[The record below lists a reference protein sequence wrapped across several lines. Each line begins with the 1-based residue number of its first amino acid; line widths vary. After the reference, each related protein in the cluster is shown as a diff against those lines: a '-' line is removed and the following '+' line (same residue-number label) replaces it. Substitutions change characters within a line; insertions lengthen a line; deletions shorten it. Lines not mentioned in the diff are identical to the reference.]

1 MSAAVMESPEQ
12 IFDRVIRRIAPV
24 WPLDSF
30 VAVNPYWGFADQ
42 SFAEAAAQLQGT
54 AGERV
59 IMDRRWYA
67 DQVQNGKL
75 SMPDILQAAESLGLS
90 TDEEEW
96 RDYLRE
102 TPELA
107 MRLPTLPELLDR
119 RGHAS
124 ISQYVVE
131 QISRFLAAYYD
142 RGQSLWPLPKDSGV
156 GPFGAWRQY
165 TLRDHSLSPMG
176 LKAIRPLLLGLSPD
190 AAAARLWAQR
200 TLGIP
205 KVAEEAYFLVL
216 LKSIGGWA
224 SWCRYLLW
232 QAELQG
238 GTQQDLA
245 DLLAIRMVWEALL
258 HQTARPR
265 VLERWRQQLQGWIL
279 DDKGAD
285 LEEARRGEAL
295 LRASEIAFRRQVAAS
310 IRRRPARKRQD
321 ATGPQVQAAFC
332 IDVRSEVYRRH
343 LESAMPSLETIGFA
357 GFFGVMLDYRRQ
369 GDYTARTQTP
379 VLLNPQVHVEEQG
392 PEPII
397 QRRFRR
403 LRRGAEWKQFKLSA
417 ASCFSFVETA
427 GLSYIGRLLADTLGW
442 HRPSLP
448 PDEAGLTAAERAS
461 LQCVLPA
468 SLSLEE
474 RVAMAEFILTGLG
487 LNQGVAPIVLLVGHG
502 SSTTNN
508 PHRAGL
514 DCGAC
519 AGQTGEVNAKAAA
532 SLLNDPHVRQGLVAK
547 GWDLGARCCFLPA
560 LHDTTTDRVEILGG
574 LDDPRLDAEVLA
586 GLRAALEQAAD
597 LTRLERMLRLEPDL
611 RDPQAVARNMTFRGR
626 DWSQVRPEWALAGNA
641 AFIAAPR
648 WRTREMNL
656 AGRAFLH
663 DYDVAKDPDFAV
675 LTLIMTAPLVVANW
689 INLQYYGSTVD
700 NQRQGCGNKVLHN
713 VVGGT
718 LGVLEG
724 NGGDLRIGL
733 SEQSLRDSSSG
744 LQHEPLRLSAF
755 IEAPTEAM
763 DRIIASNPVLGQ
775 LVDNR
780 WLTVLQIADDGSI
793 FERRAMGD
801 WVAV

>member
-1 MSAAVMESPEQ
+1 
-12 IFDRVIRRIAPV
+12 
-24 WPLDSF
+24 
-30 VAVNPYWGFADQ
+30 
-42 SFAEAAAQLQGT
+42 
-54 AGERV
+54 
-59 IMDRRWYA
+59 
-67 DQVQNGKL
+67 
-75 SMPDILQAAESLGLS
+75 
-90 TDEEEW
+90 
-96 RDYLRE
+96 
-102 TPELA
+102 
-107 MRLPTLPELLDR
+107 
-119 RGHAS
+119 
-124 ISQYVVE
+124 
-131 QISRFLAAYYD
+131 
-142 RGQSLWPLPKDSGV
+142 
-156 GPFGAWRQY
+156 
-165 TLRDHSLSPMG
+165 
-176 LKAIRPLLLGLSPD
+176 
-190 AAAARLWAQR
+190 
-200 TLGIP
+200 
-205 KVAEEAYFLVL
+205 
-216 LKSIGGWA
+216 
-224 SWCRYLLW
+224 
-232 QAELQG
+232 
-238 GTQQDLA
+238 
-245 DLLAIRMVWEALL
+245 
-258 HQTARPR
+258 
-265 VLERWRQQLQGWIL
+265 
-279 DDKGAD
+279 
-285 LEEARRGEAL
+285 
-295 LRASEIAFRRQVAAS
+295 
-310 IRRRPARKRQD
+310 
-321 ATGPQVQAAFC
+321 
-332 IDVRSEVYRRH
+332 
-343 LESAMPSLETIGFA
+343 
-357 GFFGVMLDYRRQ
+357 
-369 GDYTARTQTP
+369 
-379 VLLNPQVHVEEQG
+379 VHVEEQG

-403 LRRGAEWKQFKLSA
+403 LRRGAVWKQFKLSA

-427 GLSYIGRLLADTLGW
+427 GLSYVGRLLADTLGW

-487 LNQGVAPIVLLVGHG
+487 LNRGVAPIVLLAGHG
-502 SSTTNN
+502 SSNTNN

-532 SLLNDPHVRQGLVAK
+532 GLLNDPQVRQGLVAK
-547 GWDLGARCCFLPA
+547 GWDIDECCCFLPA

-574 LDDPRLDAEVLA
+574 LDDPRLDAQTLA
-586 GLRAALEQAAD
+586 ELRTALEQAGN

-611 RDPQAVARNMTFRGR
+611 RDPKTVVQNMTFRGR

-663 DYDVAKDPDFAV
+663 DYDVAKDPGFAV

-718 LGVLEG
+718 IGVLEG

-763 DRIIASNPVLGQ
+763 DSIIASNAALGQ
-775 LVDNR
+775 LVNNR
-780 WLTVLQIADDGSI
+780 WLSILQIAADGST
-793 FERRAMGD
+793 FERRAAGQ